1 MMGLGIKSDGNGG
14 VDINVQR
21 TWAFKWGP
29 IMAIALFVLM
39 GLGSR
44 IGSEAWAVI
53 MDQGTMKTE
62 IARNAED
69 ISGMRGD
76 FKEILE
82 GQTRLE
88 VLIKQHI
95 GPDGPEGDQ

>member
-1 MMGLGIKSDGNGG
+1 MGLGIKSDGNGG
-14 VDINVQR
+14 LDINVQKVFVR
-21 TWAFKWGP
+21 RWGP
-29 IMAIALFVLM
+29 IAAVILFVLS

-53 MDQGTMKTE
+53 TDRGTANAA
-62 IARNAED
+62 IARNTSD
-69 ISGMRGD
+69 ISEMRPD

-88 VLIKQHI
+88 VLILQHT
-95 GPDGPEGDQ
+95 GPHGPEEDQ